1 MAQGLGTED
10 VERAGGTRGEIKTP
24 PRDFLDT
31 AARWLRTSHAIR
43 RVAVGLWDSVLPLLL
58 AVFVVAP
65 LSALILPFFV
75 PKFLRN
81 ARRRRT
87 YEVIPSF
94 EQRKRPLAQ
103 RPSYQSDIAPPPL
116 SQPGTNAAQPGSET
130 NWPDLFR

>member
-10 VERAGGTRGEIKTP
+10 DERIGGNRGEMNAP

-31 AARWLRTSHAIR
+31 AARWIRTSHAIR
-43 RVAVGLWDSVLPLLL
+43 VVAFGLWDSVLPLML

-65 LSALILPFFV
+65 LGALTLPFFV
-75 PKFLRN
+75 PKFVRN

-94 EQRKRPLAQ
+94 EQQPRPLAV
-103 RPSYQSDIAPPPL
+103 RPPYHSDVPFSPL
-116 SQPGTNAAQPGSET
+116 SQPGMNAPQPGSDR
-130 NWPDLFR
+130 NWPDLLR